1 MEAKEI
7 VDIIMPDGSKQN
19 VFVVTYLISEDQ
31 LRRYL
36 VYTKNEKQGTSG
48 DKVIYISRVMI
59 DEETKIVTLESIDD
73 VGWSEVQ
80 HLLKKIANQ

>member
-7 VDIIMPDGSKQN
+7 VDIIMPNGSKQN

-36 VYTKNEKQGTSG
+36 VYTKNEKQGASG

-59 DEETKIVTLESIDD
+59 DEETNVVSLESIDD